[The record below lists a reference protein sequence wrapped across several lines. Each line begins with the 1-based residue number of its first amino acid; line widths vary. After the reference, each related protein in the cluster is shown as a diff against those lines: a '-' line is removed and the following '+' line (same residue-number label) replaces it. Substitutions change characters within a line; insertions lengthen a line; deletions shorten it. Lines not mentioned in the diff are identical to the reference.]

1 VSRLQLAA
9 GDRIDL
15 GIGQPDL
22 RLLPL
27 EELRRSADHRL
38 AIPDPAILQYGPE
51 PGSGPFREVLAAFLS
66 RATQR
71 EVRADRLFVTAG
83 TSAGLDLILSRFVRE
98 GDAVLVEDPSYFLGL
113 EILRAR
119 RVRLVPVPVDE
130 DGIDVSAVEALA
142 KQHRPKLLYT
152 IPIHHNPTS
161 VTLSAAR
168 RTELVSIAEAHGFVI
183 AADEVYQLLTYEG
196 APLPSMASFGSDRVL
211 ALGSFSKI
219 AAPGLRLGWIES
231 DHSARLAECGVHQSG
246 GGANPFAAAVVES
259 AIELGILDDLA
270 SRLGGVYARRARI
283 LTSALRE
290 LCPSL
295 RFTDPRGGFF
305 VWAETPAGVIV
316 DRLHALAK
324 EEKTGFLPGAR
335 ASISGGSDRFLR
347 LAFTYFDEAELRI
360 GAERL
365 ARALQKA
372 GTRVQ

>member
-1 VSRLQLAA
+1 
-9 GDRIDL
+9 
-15 GIGQPDL
+15 
-22 RLLPL
+22 
-27 EELRRSADHRL
+27 
-38 AIPDPAILQYGPE
+38 
-51 PGSGPFREVLAAFLS
+51 
-66 RATQR
+66 
-71 EVRADRLFVTAG
+71 
-83 TSAGLDLILSRFVRE
+83 
-98 GDAVLVEDPSYFLGL
+98 
-113 EILRAR
+113 
-119 RVRLVPVPVDE
+119 
-130 DGIDVSAVEALA
+130 
-142 KQHRPKLLYT
+142 
-152 IPIHHNPTS
+152 
-161 VTLSAAR
+161 
-168 RTELVSIAEAHGFVI
+168 VI